1 MKDRPL
7 KHVYHGEKFEYFQ
20 IYLRNL
26 KHLNWNRFVIHH
38 HRTNIL
44 IEPELIWLDETWEED
59 CIRCQS
65 VWSRSLDSIDEWS
78 FHLEFSYH
86 SVYHRIDLTSIRNCS
101 FRWSQMKWLVHQMI
115 KQWKIF
121 SITDLVHN
129 HAANHCALLWNNH
142 PSDA

>member
-7 KHVYHGEKFEYFQ
+7 NHVYHGEKFEYFQ

-26 KHLNWNRFVIHH
+26 KHLNWNGFVIHH

-44 IEPELIWLDETWEED
+44 IEPELISLDGKWEED
-59 CIRCQS
+59 YCITCQS
-65 VWSRSLDSIDEWS
+65 IWSRSLDSIDEWS
-78 FHLEFSYH
+78 FHLEFSFH
-86 SVYHRIDLTSIRNCS
+86 SIYYRIDLTSIRNCS

-115 KQWKIF
+115 
-121 SITDLVHN
+121 N
-129 HAANHCALLWNNH
+129 HAANHCGSLWNNH